1 MDILILY
8 TKIQECNHKSLIQC
22 NLSLFSKDYQEQLHR
37 YRRWQDAQL
46 SLMGR
51 LLVKEGMIYFNRD
64 INLKKMSFTKYNK
77 PYFKNSEIHFNIS
90 HSGEIAAVCMTNKAD
105 SIGIDVEKNDLM
117 KIEDFVNQMTK
128 REQKKVFNSDNPL
141 DNFFIYWT
149 QKEAVLKANGNG
161 LSTPLKSFEIEDNK
175 TLVDNKIFYVS
186 QVELKEG
193 YSCHI
198 ASQSKI
204 DKKNII
210 IKKINID
217 RFITI

>member
-1 MDILILY
+1 MLILY
-8 TKIQECNHKSLIQC
+8 TKIQECKHQSLIQC
-22 NLSLFSKDYQEQLHR
+22 SLSLFSKDYQEQLRR

-77 PYFKNSEIHFNIS
+77 PYFKNSDIHFNIS

-105 SIGIDVEKNDLM
+105 SVGIDVEKNDLM

-149 QKEAVLKANGNG
+149 QKEAVLKAHGNG
-161 LSTPLKSFEIEDNK
+161 LSIPLKSFEIEDNK
-175 TLVDNKIFYVS
+175 ALVDNKIFYVS

-210 IKKINID
+210 IKKVSKD